1 MIPKAHR
8 PLQMAS
14 TGCSCCAST
23 ATEDRAAAEAGPVSM
38 VEATSYSVRG
48 MTCGHCAGSVATAIS
63 AVEGVEDVR
72 VDLVAGGVS
81 TVAVAGAAAPAAVR
95 VAITEAGYAVDD
107 T

>member
-1 MIPKAHR
+1 
-8 PLQMAS
+8 
-14 TGCSCCAST
+14 
-23 ATEDRAAAEAGPVSM
+23 M